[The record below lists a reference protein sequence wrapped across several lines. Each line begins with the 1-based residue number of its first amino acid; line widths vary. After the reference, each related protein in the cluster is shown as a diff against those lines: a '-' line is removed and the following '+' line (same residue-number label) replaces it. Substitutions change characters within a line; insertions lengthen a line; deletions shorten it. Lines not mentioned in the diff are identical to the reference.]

1 MVLRVATFRP
11 GFSAEPPT
19 SRPSSVGRAAGAK
32 LVSVVGSNST
42 GRADAPILRLKCFHP
57 PKRDNWPTRSHDWV
71 DKYQVRRAASNNG
84 IK

>member
-1 MVLRVATFRP
+1 M
-11 GFSAEPPT
+11 SAFCHIPA
-19 SRPSSVGRAAGAK
+19 VGRDRLTDTDFK
-32 LVSVVGSNST
+32 ES
-42 GRADAPILRLKCFHP
+42 PILRLKCFHP